1 MIADA
6 RTLADE
12 YWDYRVENRHFAN
25 LARGELSRLEQWDD
39 LSAEGLSAGRE
50 VYLRFASE
58 AARVTVETASDR
70 VLAETVAAG
79 AFMDAAVPVWWPQLQ
94 APNWQTGLVSGLLP
108 ALHLQPLV
116 TADHGRRYLEK
127 LGRFPAMVDQLVGRL
142 RQGAATGVAPLGRHV
157 HQTIGKLDE
166 VLARSSAEDPIATQP
181 APTELGPVETT
192 RWRTALV
199 EGIESGVRPGLA
211 RFREALCEVT
221 LPAGRPDD
229 RAGLCHLRGGEA
241 VYADMVRGQ
250 TTLDLPPEAIH
261 RLGLERVELLEDEYR
276 RIAGPLLETD
286 DVAQMYSRLRD
297 DPRLRYANSQDLVAD
312 AVECLEKASDAM
324 GDWFDPTPRAPCV
337 ANPID
342 LGAMAYY
349 YPPTADGTRPGSFF
363 FNVADPNAWTTFQ
376 IPAVAYHE
384 GIPGHHLQIALAIE
398 NTDIHDIHRN
408 TYLPAFGEGWGLYS
422 ERLSEEM
429 GLYADDWER
438 VGMLT
443 ADSLRAGRLVVDTGI
458 HALGWSRS
466 RAIAFLADHSPM
478 SLHEI
483 TEEVD
488 RYIATPGQALSYMLG
503 RLEIES
509 LRSEAQAAL
518 GSAFDIRSFHRTVLG
533 NGAVP
538 LSTLGWMVR
547 QWMEPGRQPQAGV
560 SEGKSPTGSNSAREG
575 GEERR

>member
-1 MIADA
+1 MTATA
-6 RTLADE
+6 RGLADE
-12 YWDYRVENRHFAN
+12 YWEFRLDHRHFAN
-25 LARGELSRLEQWDD
+25 LARGEVSRLEQWDD

-50 VYLRFASE
+50 AFLRFADD
-58 AARVTVETASDR
+58 AARITVETPSDR
-70 VLAETVAAG
+70 ILTETVAAS
-79 AFMDAAVPVWWPQLQ
+79 AFMDAAVAVWWPQLQ

-116 TADHGRRYLEK
+116 TAEHGRRYLEK
-127 LGRFPAMVDQLVGRL
+127 LGRFPAMVEQLVARL
-142 RQGAATGVAPLGRHV
+142 EEGAATGVAPLARHV
-157 HQTIGKLDE
+157 SQTIGKLDE
-166 VLARSSAEDPIATQP
+166 IMARPPAQDPIATQP
-181 APTELGPVETT
+181 PPTDLGPVETS
-192 RWRTALV
+192 RWRAELV
-199 EGIESGVRPGLA
+199 DGIETGVRPGLA
-211 RFREALCEVT
+211 RLRQVLRDVT
-221 LPAGRPDD
+221 LPAGRPDN

-241 VYADMVRGQ
+241 VYADMVRGH
-250 TTLDLPPEAIH
+250 TTVDLRPREIH
-261 RLGLERVELLEDEYR
+261 RLGLERVRLLEDEYR
-276 RIAGPLLETD
+276 RIAGPLLGAD
-286 DVAQMYSRLRD
+286 DVSEMYGRLRD
-297 DPRLRYANSQDLVAD
+297 DPQLRYGSSQELVAD
-312 AVECLEKASDAM
+312 AVECLHKATAAM

-363 FNVADPNAWTTFQ
+363 FNVADPTAWTTFQ

-398 NTDIHDIHRN
+398 NTGIHDIHRN
-408 TYLPAFGEGWGLYS
+408 CYLPAFGEGWGLYS

-429 GLYADDWER
+429 GLYTDDWER
-438 VGMLT
+438 IGMLT

-458 HALGWSRS
+458 HALGWSRGK
-466 RAIAFLADHSPM
+466 AIGFLADHSPM

-503 RLEIES
+503 RLQIES
-509 LRSEAQAAL
+509 LRSEAQARL

-547 QWMEPGRQPQAGV
+547 QWMDADRQ
-560 SEGKSPTGSNSAREG
+560 SDGSRAAPAPDG
-575 GEERR
+575 GEEKP